1 MSQPHSD
8 QQSSSSLH
16 QAYVLR
22 IATLVPSVLSIV
34 AVPSTF
40 IWWWFFHKPSQLK
53 FRHVLIWGLLVSNF
67 FQAIIM
73 MIYPIVNLHSPLI
86 FGVVIVTP
94 FCNGMGFFTALTIEI
109 SDFAVLL
116 LAIHTALSVF
126 STRYSCWTRFISI
139 PLRLLLIFYICCIN
153 I

>member
-1 MSQPHSD
+1 MLVTCRCYERIWRTFYRTPSICVKGSD
-8 QQSSSSLH
+8 NSS
-16 QAYVLR
+16 
-22 IATLVPSVLSIV
+22 
-34 AVPSTF
+34 
-40 IWWWFFHKPSQLK
+40 IWWWFFHKPSQLR

-67 FQAIIM
+67 FQEIIM

-86 FGVVIVTP
+86 FVVRTVSP
-94 FCNGMGFFTALTIEI
+94 FCNAMAFLTELTIEI

-126 STRYSCWTRFISI
+126 STRYSAGQGLYRFRYG
-139 PLRLLLIFYICCIN
+139 LCFFFYICCIH